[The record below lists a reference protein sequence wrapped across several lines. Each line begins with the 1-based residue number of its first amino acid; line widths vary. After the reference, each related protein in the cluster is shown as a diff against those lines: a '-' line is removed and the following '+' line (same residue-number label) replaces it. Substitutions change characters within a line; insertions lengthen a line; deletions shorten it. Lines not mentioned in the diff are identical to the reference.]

1 MLNEFFK
8 VFVSDLKRCI
18 RNKHLYICLLL
29 MAISCIAILYRNVQ
43 ITEISNQKMIG
54 TLNSFIYGAVYDNPI
69 MALFAPFIASY
80 VYCREFLT
88 DSSEPYQKM
97 PKQTAYRF
105 KALSISI
112 RTGLF
117 FMFSYMLVLLIMLC
131 LASDPSIRQN
141 YFAGS
146 LFITVYDRS
155 MLLYCICFIAFSM
168 IYAGAYSLLA
178 FGLSNLFNRLYE
190 GVILPGVVSYL
201 LIYVAAA
208 LVPNVSNSVFA
219 YIVPFQTYDTTS
231 GMEAN
236 RYFWQIA
243 TVFAA
248 ALIIKAFVI
257 RKNGRFVFSK
267 GFLFFL

>member
-1 MLNEFFK
+1 MLNDFFK

-69 MALFAPFIASY
+69 MALFAPFIASF
-80 VYCREFLT
+80 VFCGEFLT
-88 DSSEPYQKM
+88 DGSEPYQKM

-131 LASDPSIRQN
+131 LDSDPSIRQN

-190 GVILPGVVSYL
+190 GGS
-201 LIYVAAA
+201 
-208 LVPNVSNSVFA
+208 VP
-219 YIVPFQTYDTTS
+219 
-231 GMEAN
+231 
-236 RYFWQIA
+236 
-243 TVFAA
+243 
-248 ALIIKAFVI
+248 
-257 RKNGRFVFSK
+257 
-267 GFLFFL
+267 

>member
-1 MLNEFFK
+1 MLNDFFK

-69 MALFAPFIASY
+69 MALFAPFIASF
-80 VYCREFLT
+80 VFCGEFLT
-88 DSSEPYQKM
+88 DGSEPYQKM

-131 LASDPSIRQN
+131 LDSDPSIRQN

-178 FGLSNLFNRLYE
+178 FGLAIQS
-190 GVILPGVVSYL
+190 
-201 LIYVAAA
+201 
-208 LVPNVSNSVFA
+208 
-219 YIVPFQTYDTTS
+219 TY
-231 GMEAN
+231 N
-236 RYFWQIA
+236 IF
-243 TVFAA
+243 
-248 ALIIKAFVI
+248 
-257 RKNGRFVFSK
+257 
-267 GFLFFL
+267 

>member
-69 MALFAPFIASY
+69 MALFAPFIASF
-80 VYCREFLT
+80 VFCGEFLT

-131 LASDPSIRQN
+131 LDSDPSIRQN

-146 LFITVYDRS
+146 LFITVYERS

-178 FGLSNLFNRLYE
+178 FGLSNLFIRLYE

-248 ALIIKAFVI
+248 ALIINAIVI
-257 RKNGRFVFSK
+257 RKNGWKEV
-267 GFLFFL
+267 

>member
-69 MALFAPFIASY
+69 MALFAPFIASF
-80 VYCREFLT
+80 VFCREFLT

-117 FMFSYMLVLLIMLC
+117 FMFSYML
-131 LASDPSIRQN
+131 
-141 YFAGS
+141 
-146 LFITVYDRS
+146 RS
-155 MLLYCICFIAFSM
+155 
-168 IYAGAYSLLA
+168 
-178 FGLSNLFNRLYE
+178 R
-190 GVILPGVVSYL
+190 
-201 LIYVAAA
+201 
-208 LVPNVSNSVFA
+208 
-219 YIVPFQTYDTTS
+219 
-231 GMEAN
+231 
-236 RYFWQIA
+236 WA
-243 TVFAA
+243 T
-248 ALIIKAFVI
+248 K
-257 RKNGRFVFSK
+257 
-267 GFLFFL
+267 